1 VQRAAAGDGVQTI
14 DFGQMNRRRRRCKEK
29 AVQSEEDD
37 GEEAGKGVGK
47 GGALDLSRL
56 METGLLIF
64 QEG

>member
-1 VQRAAAGDGVQTI
+1 
-14 DFGQMNRRRRRCKEK
+14 MNRRRRRCKEK